1 MKILLFYIL
10 FFGFYFLAIFI
21 LFLLLRKLS
30 YFKLSI
36 ISLFIGLILGFF
48 FLYKRKAIYLT
59 FRGELNTINLIRKK
73 SSSNCSSTIYTL
85 QLKKKD
91 SYKLLHRPKAIEVTH
106 NGYIKNQSILRQ
118 FLKSKR
124 LVEIDENDGYFILNL
139 KHSSK
144 HLTPFAYKRLIELGQ
159 LFRSKITNKEEKKSY
174 FIISS
179 VTRDQSQQNEVK
191 KSNPRTATKDLS
203 THSFG
208 VAFDI
213 MMLKAE
219 HNCENGLNALTIA
232 LAQMQKEK
240 KILLCTESSCIHVT
254 VIK

>member
-1 MKILLFYIL
+1 MLK
-10 FFGFYFLAIFI
+10 
-21 LFLLLRKLS
+21 KQS
-30 YFKLSI
+30 FKKSSI
-36 ISLFIGLILGFF
+36 IILIVGLIMSFF
-48 FLYKRKAIYLT
+48 FLSKRRIIYRV
-59 FRGELNTINLIRKK
+59 FRQTYISFYLIKGSN

-124 LVEIDENDGYFILNL
+124 LVEIDENDGYFIMNL
-139 KHSSK
+139 KNSSK

-159 LFRSKITNKEEKKSY
+159 LFRSKITNKEEMKSY